1 MLVRTVSLYKTSF
14 SGLSKETWLLSFV
27 MFINRSG
34 TMVVP
39 FMTLYLTRPEMG
51 YSLSEAGIVMGL
63 FGLGAVIGAYFG
75 GRFTDIIGFY
85 KVQIITLVSGGIMFI
100 VLGQIKTYAFICVF
114 TFLLSLLNEAFRP
127 ANSSAIAFYSKAQN
141 RTRSYSL
148 NRLAVNLGW
157 AFGTSVG
164 GFIASI
170 NYELLFWVDGI
181 TNIFAALLMLGFLKT
196 KAPTRKDHDAEELR
210 GNGGISAYKDKAYL
224 WFIFYVTLFASCF
237 FQLFTTIPKYF
248 RDNLHLSERYIG
260 LLMAL
265 NGLLIVALEMVFVFK
280 LEGRKNNLH
289 FITIGVIV
297 AGLAFVSLLFPFSP
311 AVVTLLMILLITLG
325 EILSMPFMSS
335 YWSKRTTDFN
345 RGQYAALYSISWGL
359 AQTLGPVL
367 CSFLVDH
374 SSFPFL
380 FSILALVCG
389 ISAFGFYRLKKN
401 EILLV

>member
-1 MLVRTVSLYKTSF
+1 
-14 SGLSKETWLLSFV
+14 
-27 MFINRSG
+27 
-34 TMVVP
+34 MVVP

-75 GRFTDIIGFY
+75 GKFSDRIGFY
-85 KVQIITLVSGGIMFI
+85 KVQIITLVAGGIMFI
-100 VLGQIKTYAFICVF
+100 VLGQIKSYGLICVY
-114 TFLLSLLNEAFRP
+114 TFLLSVLNEAFRP
-127 ANSSAIAFYSKAQN
+127 ANSSAIAFYSKVEN

-148 NRLAVNLGW
+148 NRLAINLGW
-157 AFGTSVG
+157 AFGTSIG

-181 TNIFAALLMLGFLKT
+181 TNIFAAVLMLAFLRNKAQNRQERELVKAGKT
-196 KAPTRKDHDAEELR
+196 LVV
-210 GNGGISAYKDKAYL
+210 SAYKDKTYL
-224 WFIFYVTLFASCF
+224 WFIFYVTLFAICF

-265 NGLLIVALEMVFVFK
+265 NGLLIVALEMILVFK

-289 FITIGVIV
+289 FISIGVII
-297 AGLAFVSLLFPFSP
+297 AGLAFASLLLPFS
-311 AVVTLLMILLITLG
+311 AVVVTLLMILLITFG
-325 EILSMPFMSS
+325 EIFSMPFMSS
-335 YWSKRTTDFN
+335 YWSKRASDAN

-359 AQTLGPVL
+359 AQTLGPVV

-374 SSFPFL
+374 SSFSSLFL
-380 FSILALVCG
+380 ILSFVCF
-389 ISAFGFYRLKKN
+389 ISALGFYRLKKN
-401 EILLV
+401 EVPGA